1 MLRVKLC
8 LHWTTQE
15 AKRKENK
22 LFSNL
27 LCIWTL
33 SHIISDHPDYAETL
47 QHPILDA
54 LLQSGRRKKAISPQE
69 PREV

>member
-1 MLRVKLC
+1 MLRGKLC
-8 LHWTTQE
+8 LHWTIQE
-15 AKRKENK
+15 AERKENK

-33 SHIISDHPDYAETL
+33 SHIISDHPDYAEIL
-47 QHPILDA
+47 QNSILDIS
-54 LLQSGRRKKAISPQE
+54 LQSGGRKKVISPQE